1 LPGHPPRWL
10 IVTILSLINGILP
23 QRFGLRSFFVLAPPR
38 LFAQTIIRGAGRSWI
53 SIAISV
59 TIVSVAVLV
68 LYHML
73 RDIELGKV
81 IAALDAQSRWR
92 ILIATALVVAGYSN
106 LVCYDLFALRTI
118 GKRNVPLRVVAFA
131 SFTSYTIGHSLGA
144 ATLTCALLRFRVYS
158 FWQIDVVDIAK
169 IAFFTGMT
177 YWLGNI
183 VVLGAATAYA
193 PQGLSAVDHLPDS
206 LKRLIGLAGILALL
220 CYLIWLAGRRRMVGR
235 DNWRIALPSLRGT
248 LLQIGIGALDR
259 VLASLSIYMLLP
271 ASPDVSFATVLVV
284 FVTAT
289 LLGIVSHAPGS
300 LGVIEAAILVGL
312 PQYPRE
318 ELLASLVTFRVIYFF
333 LPLMLATAMFG
344 ARELRLLVRRARRT
358 QADASF
364 FPLSLPTNDAAR
376 FD

>member
-1 LPGHPPRWL
+1 MG
-10 IVTILSLINGILP
+10 
-23 QRFGLRSFFVLAPPR
+23 FCRSDSACGVFFVLAPPR

-53 SIAISV
+53 SIAISL
-59 TIVSVAVLV
+59 TIVSVAAVV
-68 LYHML
+68 LYHIL

-81 IAALDAQSRWR
+81 IAALEAQSRWR
-92 ILIATALVVAGYSN
+92 ILIATALVVAGYCN
-106 LVCYDLFALRTI
+106 LVGYDLFALHTI
-118 GKRNVPLRVVAFA
+118 GKRHIPLRVVAFA
-131 SFTSYTIGHSLGA
+131 SFTSYTIGHSLA

-158 FWQIDVVDIAK
+158 FWQMNVVDIAK

-183 VVLGAATAYA
+183 VVLGVATAYA
-193 PQGLSAVDHLPDS
+193 PQGLSAVDHLPEW
-206 LKRLIGLAGILALL
+206 LNRLMGLAGILALL
-220 CYLIWLAGRRRMVGR
+220 CYLVWLAGGRRMVGR
-235 DNWRIALPSLRGT
+235 NNWRIALPSLRGT

-318 ELLASLVTFRVIYFF
+318 ELLASLVTFRVLDFI
-333 LPLMLATAMFG
+333 LPLMIATAMFG
-344 ARELRLLVRRARRT
+344 ARELRLLVRRAQRT
-358 QADASF
+358 QTDASF
-364 FPLSLPTNDAAR
+364 CPLSLPANDAAR

>member
-1 LPGHPPRWL
+1 MG
-10 IVTILSLINGILP
+10 
-23 QRFGLRSFFVLAPPR
+23 FCRSDSACGVFFVLAPPR

-106 LVCYDLFALRTI
+106 LVCYDLFALRAI

-131 SFTSYTIGHSLGA
+131 SFTSYTIGQSLGT

-158 FWQIDVVDIAK
+158 FWQMNVVDIAK
-169 IAFFTGMT
+169 IAFLTGMT

-206 LKRLIGLAGILALL
+206 LNRLIGLAGILALL
-220 CYLIWLAGRRRMVGR
+220 CYLIWLAGGRRMVGR

-248 LLQIGIGALDR
+248 LLQIPSA
-259 VLASLSIYMLLP
+259 
-271 ASPDVSFATVLVV
+271 
-284 FVTAT
+284 
-289 LLGIVSHAPGS
+289 
-300 LGVIEAAILVGL
+300 
-312 PQYPRE
+312 
-318 ELLASLVTFRVIYFF
+318 
-333 LPLMLATAMFG
+333 
-344 ARELRLLVRRARRT
+344 
-358 QADASF
+358 
-364 FPLSLPTNDAAR
+364 
-376 FD
+376 